1 MVFAIFKTYDHS
13 DDLVHGGGGDTGQA
27 FAGLLK
33 REKKYEIFF
42 GNSMYVVYIIFFLTW
57 NSKLLLSLFQAPTL
71 SLLKSLFCLWIIK
84 K

>member
-33 REKKYEIFF
+33 REKKIRNIFWELDVRCIYYF
-42 GNSMYVVYIIFFLTW
+42 FPHLELKVVALAVPGAHPLALEELVLPVD
-57 NSKLLLSLFQAPTL
+57 N
-71 SLLKSLFCLWIIK
+71 
-84 K
+84 